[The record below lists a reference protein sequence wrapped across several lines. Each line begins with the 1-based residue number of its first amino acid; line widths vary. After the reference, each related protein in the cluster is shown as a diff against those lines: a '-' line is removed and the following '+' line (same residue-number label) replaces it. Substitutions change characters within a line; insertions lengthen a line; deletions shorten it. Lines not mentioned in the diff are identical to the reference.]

1 MTVYFSAVTGFTLTA
16 RTGAV
21 EITDAEHAALLAG
34 QATGQQIVADADGR
48 PVLVWPEPA
57 APTLADARA
66 ERDRR
71 IAAGTTVAVTGIG
84 PVPLQ
89 GRDADMRNLQ
99 GLFGIAQL
107 RLAAGNTDTARFR
120 DADNVI
126 HDLTPAQVAELFT
139 GGVAFVETCHDVV
152 WGWADGPGVPA
163 DFTDPAYWP

>member
-1 MTVYFSAVTGFTLTA
+1 MYYSPATGFTLA
-16 RTGAV
+16 PVSGAV
-21 EITDAEHAALLAG
+21 PITEAEHAALMDG
-34 QATGQQIVADADGR
+34 QAAGQQIAPDADGR

-57 APTLADARA
+57 APTLGDARR

-84 PVPLQ
+84 AIPMQ

-107 RLAAGNTDTARFR
+107 RLAAGDTDTTRFR
-120 DADNVI
+120 DADNVM
-126 HDLTPAQVAELFT
+126 HDLTPAQVVELFL
-139 GGVAFVETCHDVV
+139 GGVAFVEACHAVV
-152 WGWADGPGVPA
+152 WAWADGPGVPA